1 MHPDIL
7 DQRDRL
13 GAPFA
18 GSLMVHASL
27 FGLLIA
33 SAVLPSRHADFGDIK
48 TGAGTVGVNV
58 VKTIPIPQKA
68 GQINRLANDTESI
81 VPQAPPDPKQKAQV
95 NPIDPKATAIPT
107 PDLPKRLAP
116 PPVPNTYR
124 PQKQYASNQLYTRTA
139 EALKSPNMAITGSGG
154 VGVGPNSPLGTR
166 FGSYVALL
174 QERIA
179 SKWNTGD
186 LAGRS
191 GLRPVI
197 VSLTILRDG
206 NVRGVRVAEPSG
218 NSLLD
223 RSAERAVL
231 DASPLP
237 PLPPAFE
244 RDEAS
249 LELTF
254 QVKQ

>member
-13 GAPFA
+13 GGPFA
-18 GSLMVHASL
+18 GSLMVHASI

-33 SAVLPSRHADFGDIK
+33 SAVFKSRNADFGDVK
-48 TGAGTVGVNV
+48 SGAGTVGVNI

-81 VPQAPPDPKQKAQV
+81 VPQAPPNPKQKAEMKPV
-95 NPIDPKATAIPT
+95 DPKAIPIPS

-124 PQKQYASNQLYTRTA
+124 PQKQYAANQLYTRTP
-139 EALKSPNMAITGSGG
+139 EALKSPNMGITGSGG
-154 VGVGPNSPLGTR
+154 IGVGPNSPLGTR

-191 GLRPVI
+191 GLRPVV

-206 NVRGVRVAEPSG
+206 SVRGVRVAEPSG

-237 PLPPAFE
+237 PLPLAFE
-244 RDEAS
+244 KDEAS
-249 LELTF
+249 LELYF
-254 QVKQ
+254 QVKP